1 MFFDAIRQDEV
12 LTVTPAGRLDAVSAT
27 ELETFLAA
35 QDSPHRWVSLI
46 LDMRETVYLS
56 SAGMRVLNLASRK
69 THERGGLF
77 ALFGLQPYC
86 REVLRTVGM
95 DKALRCFDSRAEA
108 YEFCGLQVEPTGS
121 EGGDIELETT
131 SGTFDFSIIGNEP
144 VSLVVGGDIL
154 DILHAR
160 LELPLV
166 HGRRLDQL
174 KYSLGFG
181 AMGNVVADYMPLIG
195 HMLTFDHGVF
205 CTPADGRGCPDYLI
219 PATGCD
225 NSEMTVQAAF
235 NLALDGD
242 FNEMAVYHS
251 TSPTGTELES
261 VWHDLLHLATQRRPD
276 DKGII
281 WISMLAETGST
292 YVNSLK
298 RAPLL
303 EAAPTNGKMINHS
316 SNREEWLDM
325 DMMPCCRDAAILLSG
340 VGADLQRDLSDYNEA
355 FLSRIFPMTP
365 TELSGRRTLMR
376 NHAAIFSPGIITWQA
391 DQFEAASRKLM
402 NEGQLQR
409 VGELQERSM
418 IKHALI
424 GIGYISNLEMPRQ
437 LDSLYARR
445 LDYQLNRNLN
455 LLKTYKALD
464 ENK

>member
-12 LTVTPAGRLDAVSAT
+12 LTVTPAGRLDAVSAA
-27 ELETFLAA
+27 ELETFLVV

-95 DKALRCFDSRAEA
+95 DKALRCFDSRVEA
-108 YEFCGLQVEPTGS
+108 CEFCGLKVEPPGS
-121 EGGDIELETT
+121 EGGDIGLETT
-131 SGTFDFSIIGNEP
+131 SGAFDFSVSSSEP
-144 VSLVVGGDIL
+144 ASLVVGGDIL
-154 DILHAR
+154 NILHAR

-166 HGRRLDQL
+166 HARRLDQL

-181 AMGNVVADYMPLIG
+181 AMGNAVADYMPLIG

-205 CTPADGRGCPDYLI
+205 YTPADGRGCPDYLV
-219 PATGCD
+219 PAAGCD
-225 NSEMTVQAAF
+225 DTGMTVQSAF
-235 NLALDGD
+235 DLALDGD
-242 FNEMAVYHS
+242 FNEMAVYRS
-251 TSPTGTELES
+251 ISPAGTELENI
-261 VWHDLLHLATQRRPD
+261 WHDLLRLASQRRPD
-276 DKGII
+276 FKGMI
-281 WISMLAETGST
+281 WISMLAATGST
-292 YVNSLK
+292 YINSLK

-303 EAAPTNGKMINHS
+303 EAAPTNGKMINHA
-316 SNREEWLDM
+316 SNQEAWMDM
-325 DMMPCCRDAAILLSG
+325 DVIPCCRDAAILLSG
-340 VGADLQRDLSDYNEA
+340 VGADLQRDLSDYDEA

-376 NHAAIFSPGIITWQA
+376 NHAAVFAPEIVTWQA

-409 VGELQERSM
+409 VGELQERTM

-424 GIGYISNLEMPRQ
+424 GLGYIDNLEMPRR

-464 ENK
+464 ENS